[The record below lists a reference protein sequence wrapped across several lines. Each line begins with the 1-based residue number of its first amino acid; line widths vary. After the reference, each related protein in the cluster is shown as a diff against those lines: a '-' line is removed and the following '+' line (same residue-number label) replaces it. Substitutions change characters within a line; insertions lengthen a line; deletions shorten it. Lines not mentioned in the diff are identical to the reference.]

1 MRQAKHQIMA
11 NRRITNLTTLISHLF
26 HLFEALYAVDGFL
39 DFFACHIEEKTHILV
54 TATPTEEIN
63 EILKALNIRHFFSNV
78 YGAPQAKS
86 HVIEETLRTLDV
98 GFNRAIMLGDSE
110 SDYRAAEENN
120 VLFLLRGTD
129 LNNKYVLTVDEQ
141 NKVQY
146 RAITLGDKVGEL
158 RVIKQGLKSGER
170 IVVNGLQRVRSGVLI
185 KPELINMAK
194 QSTLNELQAWQQK
207 VDNQNRLANAEPT
220 LEIGM

>member
-1 MRQAKHQIMA
+1 MRKPLEQLVKQAEVVFWDFDGVIKDSVQVKSLAFQQMFSEYGFDVVNRVRCHHERNGGMSRFEKFPLYLSWA
-11 NRRITNLTTLISHLF
+11 NQTVTDEKIEDLCNRFSLLVQQSVIDSNW
-26 HLFEALYAVDGFL
+26 VDGFL

-129 LNNKYVLTVDEQ
+129 LNKKL
-141 NKVQY
+141 
-146 RAITLGDKVGEL
+146 
-158 RVIKQGLKSGER
+158 QGLCKGR
-170 IVVNGLQRVRSGVLI
+170 VFKDFING
-185 KPELINMAK
+185 
-194 QSTLNELQAWQQK
+194 
-207 VDNQNRLANAEPT
+207 
-220 LEIGM
+220 